1 VPYPLD
7 LQLRPNQVLVAFLL
21 PERLP
26 GETEYDIGA
35 LGRDALENHFAK
47 IVPQPRPP

>member
-1 VPYPLD
+1 VE
-7 LQLRPNQVLVAFLL
+7 LQFLPNQVVVTFLL

-35 LGRDALENHFAK
+35 LGRRTSH
-47 IVPQPRPP
+47 PRKKTAEAADYRAAAT